1 MEGKFNEVIVTVVIV
16 IIIISSYFYLSF
28 QMNNPQADWKFS
40 KMSSPGGWLHAFYTD
55 ENLDPRNTLLLGVL
69 DLMVVL
75 RAAQI
80 RKELQD

>member
-1 MEGKFNEVIVTVVIV
+1 MEGKFNEVIVVVV
-16 IIIISSYFYLSF
+16 IIISSSYFYLNF
-28 QMNNPQADWKFS
+28 QTNNSQADWKFS

-55 ENLDPRNTLLLGVL
+55 ESPDPANTLLSGVL

-75 RAAQI
+75 RAARI